1 MKKRVLIVG
10 GILIAVGIA
19 GGAGWRYYSEHVSIT
34 TNDDVAYVSKVSEI
48 VGTTTGVT
56 NRFAGVVEP
65 QQTVK
70 VELESG
76 RTVKEVYV
84 EVGDVV
90 KSGQLLFEYDLSSIE
105 EDIQEAQLE
114 LDRLKN
120 EALSLTEQISTLE
133 KEKKKASTD
142 NQLSYTIEIET
153 NKMNL
158 KQNEYN
164 QKSKQA
170 ELEKLQ
176 NALGNTEVRSD
187 IEGVIQKIDTSK
199 MESDDSES
207 MNYSYNSYDDESSN
221 AFITILSTGAYRVKG
236 SINEQTMQLYEGD
249 SVIVY
254 SRVDETKMWKGVIST
269 IDRDNSTS
277 NNSNSSYYYYGMS
290 SDSLTSSSSYPF
302 YVELEESD
310 ELMLGQH
317 VYIEQDNGQAEQ
329 KTGLWLSEFYIA
341 DLYEDT
347 PYVWA
352 VDSQG
357 KLEKREVVLGAYD
370 AGLAEYEILEGLA
383 LTDSIAFPTE
393 ELEEGMKTADS
404 STRPEI
410 EEDYDSDYDGDFD
423 IDDMADDDMSDFVDD
438 DMMDD
443 EIFMDEDF
451 SEEFIDE
458 EMSDDELFID
468 EGTSDM
474 EEDIDFFDDEEMEEL
489 E

>member
-19 GGAGWRYYSEHVSIT
+19 GGAGWRYYSEHVGIT

-65 QQTVK
+65 QQTVEI
-70 VELESG
+70 ELESG

-90 KSGQLLFEYDLSSIE
+90 KNGQLLFEYDLSSIE

-120 EALSLTEQISTLE
+120 EALSLTEQIATLE
-133 KEKKKASTD
+133 KEKKKASAD

-199 MESDDSES
+199 MEGDDSES

-236 SINEQTMQLYEGD
+236 TVNEQNVHNIYEGD

-254 SRVDETKMWKGVIST
+254 SRVDENKMWRGIIST
-269 IDRDNSTS
+269 IDRDNSIS
-277 NNSNSSYYYYGMS
+277 NNSNSYYYGMS
-290 SDSLTSSSSYPF
+290 SDTMTSSSSYPF
-302 YVELEESD
+302 YVELEESG

-341 DLYEDT
+341 DLYEDN

-352 VDSQG
+352 ADAQG
-357 KLEKREVVLGAYD
+357 KLEKREVVLGEYD
-370 AGLAEYEILEGLA
+370 ADLAEYEILEGLA
-383 LTDSIAFPTE
+383 LTDSIAFPAE
-393 ELEEGMKTADS
+393 DLEEGMKTADS

-410 EEDYDSDYDGDFD
+410 EEDYSGYDEAFDESGMLEDEVFDS
-423 IDDMADDDMSDFVDD
+423 MED

-443 EIFMDEDF
+443 EIFVDDENSSDEF
-451 SEEFIDE
+451 TEEEMLEEEFV
-458 EMSDDELFID
+458 
-468 EGTSDM
+468 
-474 EEDIDFFDDEEMEEL
+474 EEDDDTEESIEDEIFFDEEMEEL

>member
-19 GGAGWRYYSEHVSIT
+19 GGVGWRYYNENFHVAS
-34 TNDDVAYVSKVSEI
+34 NENVAYVSKVSDI
-48 VGTTTGVT
+48 IGVSSGVA

-65 QQTVK
+65 QQTLEL
-70 VELESG
+70 ELESG
-76 RTVKEVYV
+76 RSVKEVYV

-133 KEKKKASTD
+133 KEKKKASSD

-176 NALGNTEVRSD
+176 NALGNTEVRSE

-199 MESDDSES
+199 LQSDDSDSS
-207 MNYSYNSYDDESSN
+207 MNYSYSYDEENSN
-221 AFITILSTGAYRVKG
+221 AFITILSTGAYRIKG
-236 SINEQTMQLYEGD
+236 SANEQNMQELYEGE

-254 SRVDETKMWKGVIST
+254 SRVDETKMWRGSISS

-277 NNSNSSYYYYGMS
+277 GNSNSYYYYGGY
-290 SDSLTSSSSYPF
+290 SDSMTSSSSYPF
-302 YVELEESD
+302 YIELENSD

-317 VYIEQDNGQAEQ
+317 VYIEKDNGQAE
-329 KTGLWLSEFYIA
+329 TRSGLWLSEFYIA
-341 DLYEDT
+341 DLYEEH

-352 VDSQG
+352 ANSQG
-357 KLEKREVVLGAYD
+357 RLEKREVVLGEYD
-370 AGLAEYEILEGLA
+370 ADLAEYEVLEGL
-383 LTDSIAFPTE
+383 LQTDSIAFPSE
-393 ELEEGMKTADS
+393 DFEEGMKTADS
-404 STRPEI
+404 SMRPE
-410 EEDYDSDYDGDFD
+410 EDDDIYDFEN
-423 IDDMADDDMSDFVDD
+423 DDDMQ
-438 DMMDD
+438 
-443 EIFMDEDF
+443 MDEDMGEILDEDG
-451 SEEFIDE
+451 SEEVI
-458 EMSDDELFID
+458 DDELFMDVSDLADMLKD
-468 EGTSDM
+468 EVFMDENSDGDM
-474 EEDIDFFDDEEMEEL
+474 EFFEEEMEEL